1 MAKTVSKQI
10 KDAEVI
16 EDTTKVTQEVEEQVS
31 EETTD
36 SQQEQKKAE
45 PNKVNWKDKAKEEIA
60 KYRPVVVKT
69 AKIVAGAAVVSL
81 AVLGIKGLMS
91 KSEEDQDV
99 IEGEFVEHELIGDD
113 YETTEVESFEE

>member
-1 MAKTVSKQI
+1 MANKVSKQI

-45 PNKVNWKDKAKEEIA
+45 PNKVNWKDKAKESIA

-69 AKIVAGAAVVSL
+69 AKIVAGVTVVGLAA
-81 AVLGIKGLMS
+81 LGLKGLIGE
-91 KSEEDQDV
+91 SEEDQDDYD
-99 IEGEFVEHELIGDD
+99 EFDDTQELINAEFTVVD
-113 YETTEVESFEE
+113 SEE